1 MKKGKKKLLRNL
13 LIVMVFVLIPE
24 YSYCIEYGKPLN
36 RKDFDLK
43 GPVVY
48 AIIKDCQFKEEFG
61 EIKKTGSNDTRIY
74 FLSNG
79 RIYKKV
85 FSSTSY
91 KKYEYDSHGYLL
103 SEMVIN
109 IGKGKLYKI
118 NNESI
123 CDDDTTGIIKY
134 NNVYTV
140 DGRIAE
146 TKVFKVN
153 YRSSEQIE
161 RVVYKYTPDGI
172 KIIVYDLYGVL
183 REITN
188 SRSIRVQRTD
198 TKAFY
203 WEVLTDRLDSK
214 GHIIKRNET
223 HESSDGKKRN
233 VSNEIRDYDDHGN
246 VIKQTFFSARD
257 NKSPMDIL
265 TLKYTYDN
273 FGNWKQ
279 KLLYRGNKLISWEER
294 DITYATDENDYDF
307 FIQDN
312 TKQEE
317 LRKKRI
323 DQIKKTIEIEE
334 EKEIAKGPI
343 VSFPDEFACF
353 PGDFPRSATS
363 MGSFDRLNAWINNN
377 KPMVQFHGR
386 VGVEFVVECDGSV
399 SNIKITKASN
409 ADNEDAIQ
417 LVKKMPKWIPA
428 HQDGKAVRSIV
439 NIMIDL

>member
-1 MKKGKKKLLRNL
+1 MKKKLLRSL
-13 LIVMVFVLIPE
+13 LLVMAFVIIPKTG
-24 YSYCIEYGKPLN
+24 YSIEYGKPIN
-36 RKDFDLK
+36 KNDYGLK

-91 KKYEYDSHGYLL
+91 KKYEYDSHGYLQD
-103 SEMVIN
+103 EMVIN

-134 NNVYTV
+134 NNVYTA

-146 TKVFKVN
+146 TKVYKVN

-161 RVVYKYTPDGI
+161 RVVYKYTPGGI
-172 KIIVYDLYGVL
+172 KITVYDKYGVL
-183 REITN
+183 KEITN
-188 SRSIRVQRTD
+188 SGSVRVQRTD
-198 TKAFY
+198 SKAFY
-203 WEVLTDRLDSK
+203 WEVLTDRLDSQ
-214 GHIIKRNET
+214 GHIVKRNET
-223 HESSDGKKRN
+223 HELSDGKKRN
-233 VSNEIRDYDDHGN
+233 VSNEIRDYDNYGN
-246 VIKQTFFSARD
+246 VIKQTLYSARD
-257 NKSPMDIL
+257 NKKAMDVL
-265 TLKYTYDN
+265 TIKYTYDN
-273 FGNWKQ
+273 YGNWKQ

-294 DITYATDENDYDF
+294 EITYATDDNDYNF

-312 TKQEE
+312 AKQEE
-317 LRKKRI
+317 LRKKKI
-323 DQIKKTIEIEE
+323 DQIKKTIETEE
-334 EKEIAKGPI
+334 EKEKAKGPI
-343 VSFPDEFACF
+343 VFISDPNEMARF
-353 PGDFPRSATS
+353 PGNYPSS
-363 MGSFDRLNAWINNN
+363 LFDWVERN
-377 KPMVQFHGR
+377 KSIIQYHGR
-386 VGVEFVVECDGSV
+386 VGVQFVVECDGSL
-399 SNIKITKASN
+399 SNIKITRHSMA
-409 ADNEDAIQ
+409 ADEDIIR

-439 NIMIDL
+439 NINLDI

>member
-1 MKKGKKKLLRNL
+1 MKKKLLRSL
-13 LIVMVFVLIPE
+13 LLVMAFVIIPKTG
-24 YSYCIEYGKPLN
+24 YSIEYGKPIN
-36 RKDFDLK
+36 KNDYGLK

-91 KKYEYDSHGYLL
+91 KKYEYDSHGYLQD
-103 SEMVIN
+103 EMVIN

-134 NNVYTV
+134 NNVYTA

-146 TKVFKVN
+146 TKVYKVN

-161 RVVYKYTPDGI
+161 RVVYKYTPGGI
-172 KIIVYDLYGVL
+172 KITVYDLYGVL
-183 REITN
+183 KEITDN
-188 SRSIRVQRTD
+188 GSIRVQRTD

-203 WEVLTDRLDSK
+203 WEVLTDNLDNK
-214 GHIIKRNET
+214 GHIVKRNET

-246 VIKQTFFSARD
+246 VIKQTSYSARD
-257 NKSPMDIL
+257 NKKPMDIL
-265 TLKYTYDN
+265 TFKYTYDN

-294 DITYATDENDYDF
+294 EIAYATDESDYDF

-312 TKQEE
+312 AKKEE
-317 LRKKRI
+317 LRKKKI
-323 DQIKKTIEIEE
+323 NQIKKAIEIEN
-334 EKEIAKGPI
+334 EKEEAKGPI
-343 VSFPDEFACF
+343 VFISDPNEMARF
-353 PGDFPRSATS
+353 PGNYPSS
-363 MGSFDRLNAWINNN
+363 LFDWVERN
-377 KPMVQFHGR
+377 KSIIQYHGR
-386 VGVEFVVECDGSV
+386 VGVQFVVECDGSL
-399 SNIKITKASN
+399 SNIKITRHSMA
-409 ADNEDAIQ
+409 ADEDIIR

-439 NIMIDL
+439 NINLDI

>member
-1 MKKGKKKLLRNL
+1 MKKKLLRSL
-13 LIVMVFVLIPE
+13 LLVMAFVIIPKTG
-24 YSYCIEYGKPLN
+24 YSIEYGKPIN
-36 RKDFDLK
+36 KNDYGLK

-91 KKYEYDSHGYLL
+91 KKYEYDSHGYLQD
-103 SEMVIN
+103 EMVIN

-134 NNVYTV
+134 NNVYTA

-146 TKVFKVN
+146 TKVYKVN

-161 RVVYKYTPDGI
+161 RVVYKYTPGGI
-172 KIIVYDLYGVL
+172 KITVYDLYGVL
-183 REITN
+183 KEITN
-188 SRSIRVQRTD
+188 NGSIRVQRTD

-203 WEVLTDRLDSK
+203 WEVLTDNLDNK
-214 GHIIKRNET
+214 GHIVKRNET

-246 VIKQTFFSARD
+246 VIKQTSYSARD
-257 NKSPMDIL
+257 NKKPMDIL
-265 TLKYTYDN
+265 TFKYTYDN

-294 DITYATDENDYDF
+294 EIAYATDESDYDF

-312 TKQEE
+312 AKKEE
-317 LRKKRI
+317 LRKKKI
-323 DQIKKTIEIEE
+323 NQIKKAIEIEN
-334 EKEIAKGPI
+334 EKEEAKGPI
-343 VSFPDEFACF
+343 VFISDPNEMARF
-353 PGDFPRSATS
+353 PGNYPSS
-363 MGSFDRLNAWINNN
+363 LFDWVERN
-377 KPMVQFHGR
+377 KSIIQYHGR
-386 VGVEFVVECDGSV
+386 VGVQFVVECDGSL
-399 SNIKITKASN
+399 SNIKITRHSMA
-409 ADNEDAIQ
+409 ADEDIIR

-439 NIMIDL
+439 NINLDI

>member
-1 MKKGKKKLLRNL
+1 MKKKLLRSL
-13 LIVMVFVLIPE
+13 LLVMAFVIIPKTG
-24 YSYCIEYGKPLN
+24 YSIEYGKPIN
-36 RKDFDLK
+36 KNDYGLK

-91 KKYEYDSHGYLL
+91 KKYEYDSHGYLQD
-103 SEMVIN
+103 EMVIN
-109 IGKGKLYKI
+109 IGKGKVYKI

-134 NNVYTV
+134 NNVYTA

-146 TKVFKVN
+146 TKVYKVN

-161 RVVYKYTPDGI
+161 RVVYKYTPGGI
-172 KIIVYDLYGVL
+172 KITVYDLYGVL
-183 REITN
+183 KEITN
-188 SRSIRVQRTD
+188 NGSIRIQRTD

-203 WEVLTDRLDSK
+203 WEVLTDNLDNK
-214 GHIIKRNET
+214 GHIVKRNET

-246 VIKQTFFSARD
+246 VIKQTSYSARD
-257 NKSPMDIL
+257 NKKPMDIL
-265 TLKYTYDN
+265 TFKYTYDN

-294 DITYATDENDYDF
+294 EIAYATDESDYDF

-312 TKQEE
+312 AKKEE
-317 LRKKRI
+317 LRKKKI
-323 DQIKKTIEIEE
+323 NQIKKAIEIEN
-334 EKEIAKGPI
+334 EKEEAKGPI
-343 VSFPDEFACF
+343 VFISDPNEMARF
-353 PGDFPRSATS
+353 PGNYPSS
-363 MGSFDRLNAWINNN
+363 LFDWVERN
-377 KPMVQFHGR
+377 KSIIQYHGR
-386 VGVEFVVECDGSV
+386 VGVQFVVECDGSL
-399 SNIKITKASN
+399 SNIKITRHSMA
-409 ADNEDAIQ
+409 ADEDIIR

-439 NIMIDL
+439 NINLDI

>member
-1 MKKGKKKLLRNL
+1 MKKKLLRSL
-13 LIVMVFVLIPE
+13 LLVMAFVIIPKTG
-24 YSYCIEYGKPLN
+24 YSIEYGKPIN
-36 RKDFDLK
+36 KNDYGLK

-91 KKYEYDSHGYLL
+91 KKYEYDSHGYLQD
-103 SEMVIN
+103 EMVIN

-134 NNVYTV
+134 NNVYTA

-146 TKVFKVN
+146 TKVYKVN

-161 RVVYKYTPDGI
+161 RVVYKYTPGGI
-172 KIIVYDLYGVL
+172 KITVYDKYGVL
-183 REITN
+183 KEITN
-188 SRSIRVQRTD
+188 SGSVRVQRTD
-198 TKAFY
+198 SKAFY
-203 WEVLTDRLDSK
+203 WEVLTDRLDSQ
-214 GHIIKRNET
+214 GHIVKRNET
-223 HESSDGKKRN
+223 HELSDGKKRN
-233 VSNEIRDYDDHGN
+233 VSNEIRDYDNYGN
-246 VIKQTFFSARD
+246 VIKQTLYSARD
-257 NKSPMDIL
+257 NKKAMDVL
-265 TLKYTYDN
+265 TIKYTYDN
-273 FGNWKQ
+273 YGNWKQ

-294 DITYATDENDYDF
+294 EITYATDDNDYNF

-312 TKQEE
+312 AKQEE
-317 LRKKRI
+317 LRKKKI
-323 DQIKKTIEIEE
+323 DQIKKTIETEE
-334 EKEIAKGPI
+334 EKEKAKGTIVFISDPNEMARFPGNYPRSLFDWIESNKPI
-343 VSFPDEFACF
+343 V
-353 PGDFPRSATS
+353 
-363 MGSFDRLNAWINNN
+363 
-377 KPMVQFHGR
+377 QYHGR
-386 VGVEFVVECDGSV
+386 VGVQFVVECDGSL
-399 SNIKITKASN
+399 SDIKITRHSMAG
-409 ADNEDAIQ
+409 DEDAIR

-439 NIMIDL
+439 NIDINL

>member
-1 MKKGKKKLLRNL
+1 MKKKLLRSL
-13 LIVMVFVLIPE
+13 LLVMAFVIIPKTG
-24 YSYCIEYGKPLN
+24 YSIEYGKPIN
-36 RKDFDLK
+36 KNDYGLK

-91 KKYEYDSHGYLL
+91 KKYEYDSHGYLQD
-103 SEMVIN
+103 EMVIN

-134 NNVYTV
+134 NNVYTA

-146 TKVFKVN
+146 TKVYKVN

-161 RVVYKYTPDGI
+161 RVVYKYTPGGI
-172 KIIVYDLYGVL
+172 KITVYDLYGVL
-183 REITN
+183 KEITN
-188 SRSIRVQRTD
+188 NGSIRVQRTD

-203 WEVLTDRLDSK
+203 WEVLTDNLDNK
-214 GHIIKRNET
+214 GHIVKRNET

-246 VIKQTFFSARD
+246 VIKQTSYSARD
-257 NKSPMDIL
+257 NKKPMDIL
-265 TLKYTYDN
+265 TFKYTYDN

-294 DITYATDENDYDF
+294 EIAYATDESDYDF

-312 TKQEE
+312 AKKEE
-317 LRKKRI
+317 LRKKKI
-323 DQIKKTIEIEE
+323 NQIKKAIEIEN
-334 EKEIAKGPI
+334 EKEEAKGPI
-343 VSFPDEFACF
+343 VFISDPNEMARF
-353 PGDFPRSATS
+353 PGNYPSS
-363 MGSFDRLNAWINNN
+363 LFDWVERN
-377 KPMVQFHGR
+377 KYIIQYHGR
-386 VGVEFVVECDGSV
+386 VGVQFVVECDGSL
-399 SNIKITKASN
+399 SNIKITRHSMA
-409 ADNEDAIQ
+409 ADEDIIR

-439 NIMIDL
+439 NINLDI

>member
-1 MKKGKKKLLRNL
+1 MKKKLLRSL
-13 LIVMVFVLIPE
+13 LLVMAFVIIPKTG
-24 YSYCIEYGKPLN
+24 YSIEYGKPIN
-36 RKDFDLK
+36 KNDYGLK

-91 KKYEYDSHGYLL
+91 KKYEYDSHGYLQD
-103 SEMVIN
+103 EMVIN

-134 NNVYTV
+134 NNVYTA

-146 TKVFKVN
+146 TKVYKVN

-161 RVVYKYTPDGI
+161 RVVYKYTPGGI
-172 KIIVYDLYGVL
+172 KITVYDLYGVL
-183 REITN
+183 KEITN
-188 SRSIRVQRTD
+188 NGSIRVQRTD

-203 WEVLTDRLDSK
+203 WEVLTDNLDNK
-214 GHIIKRNET
+214 GHIVKRNET

-246 VIKQTFFSARD
+246 VIKQTSYSARD
-257 NKSPMDIL
+257 NKKPMDIL
-265 TLKYTYDN
+265 TFKYTYDN

-294 DITYATDENDYDF
+294 EIAYATDESDYDF

-312 TKQEE
+312 AKKEE
-317 LRKKRI
+317 LKKKKI
-323 DQIKKTIEIEE
+323 NQIKKAIEIEN
-334 EKEIAKGPI
+334 EKEEAKGPI
-343 VSFPDEFACF
+343 VFISDPNEMARF
-353 PGDFPRSATS
+353 PGNYPSS
-363 MGSFDRLNAWINNN
+363 LFDWVERN
-377 KPMVQFHGR
+377 KSIIQYHGR
-386 VGVEFVVECDGSV
+386 VGVQFVVECDGSL
-399 SNIKITKASN
+399 SNIKITRHSMA
-409 ADNEDAIQ
+409 ADEDIIR

-439 NIMIDL
+439 NINLDI